1 MAFKG
6 YVQKSRREYKH
17 MIVLLNIFRMY
28 GWRRVGVD
36 MGVYGEK
43 IIWGQNVVSLEDY
56 VELGFHSGQSSEP

>member
-1 MAFKG
+1 
-6 YVQKSRREYKH
+6 